1 MIVAEAFLALDEPGC
16 KNYNN
21 PSPLLMLR
29 RYLFCEYDRTVRPV
43 SSHKD
48 VTNVTIKL
56 IPKIL
61 EFDDWDS
68 RLTLH
73 SWMTLVWTDTHLTW
87 KPSDFQGINYIH
99 VKSDDLWLPDLSVY
113 NS

>member
-61 EFDDWDS
+61 EFVS
-68 RLTLH
+68 A
-73 SWMTLVWTDTHLTW
+73 
-87 KPSDFQGINYIH
+87 DFQFSYFFH
-99 VKSDDLWLPDLSVY
+99 ARLEFRSPTTLWLTVSFPVIVL
-113 NS
+113 